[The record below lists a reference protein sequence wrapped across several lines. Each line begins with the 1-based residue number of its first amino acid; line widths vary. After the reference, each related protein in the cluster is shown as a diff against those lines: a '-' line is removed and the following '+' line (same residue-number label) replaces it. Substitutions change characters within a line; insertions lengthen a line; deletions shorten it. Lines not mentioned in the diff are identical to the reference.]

1 MIANIRIRDSG
12 QSKLLCQLD
21 LMRFSEE
28 QVRERMRER
37 GIISDTFFV
46 CGFVDW
52 GVDTQMGL
60 SEAYGLKRC
69 IQEFYHGDESIV
81 IHLLKKH
88 VDVKYIIS
96 HYYHFISKDEY
107 DTALYLLD
115 HTNIRQFMLA
125 KALDDGVLSSINGK
139 GFYIADI
146 NF

>member
-37 GIISDTFFV
+37 GIRDDIFFV